1 MAGRI
6 IGRTACPECGFGK
19 AHVRESERCLY
30 RFCPECSSQYH
41 ARTPAQRA
49 LLTEKTTL
57 IDAPTSTPTGPEA
70 LEVSGAATVVA
81 PTPSP
86 TPAPPAAPVKRRG
99 LFG

>member
-6 IGRTACPECGFGK
+6 IGRTACPECEFGK

-30 RFCPECSSQYH
+30 RYCPECGSQYH
-41 ARTPAQRA
+41 ARTPAQRD
-49 LLTEKTTL
+49 LLKAKTTL
-57 IDAPTSTPTGPEA
+57 IDAPTSTPTGAQA
-70 LEVSGAATVVA
+70 LEVSGAAAVVA

-86 TPAPPAAPVKRRG
+86 TPAPTAAPVKRRG